1 MSPEVFHDNHY
12 LNKTDVYSYSILL
25 YQILS
30 LNENLYIDSI
40 KIRTLRGFV
49 NHINQGYRPN
59 INVDGISEEFFDFI
73 GRCWNDNSECRP
85 LFIQIVKEFMNKRKD
100 YFTSELIDKK
110 EFDDYIEFVT
120 KDLDFPD
127 VSDHLK
133 KTIFLHL

>member
-49 NHINQGYRPN
+49 NHINQVYRPN

-73 GRCWNDNSECRP
+73 GRCWNADSECRP

-110 EFDDYIEFVT
+110 EFDDYIELVT
-120 KDLDFPD
+120 KDLDFSD
-127 VSDHLK
+127 VSDHL
-133 KTIFLHL
+133 